1 MFKGII
7 ALFSSGLIANPMVLL
22 GILSGVLFSSALP
35 TEQIVG
41 IYKNYDYYL
50 VTLSLSFLYVF
61 FFQKVFIGY
70 GEDIDW
76 PATLKKWPGA
86 FAKLVL
92 SNVMT
97 VIFFVT
103 LFF

>member
-7 ALFSSGLIANPMVLL
+7 ALFSSGLIVNPMVLL
-22 GILSGVLFSSALP
+22 GILSGVLFSTTLP
-35 TEQIVG
+35 TEQIVR
-41 IYKNYDYYL
+41 IYRDYDYYL

-70 GEDIDW
+70 GDEVDW

-92 SNVMT
+92 SNVLS
-97 VIFFVT
+97 VVFFVT